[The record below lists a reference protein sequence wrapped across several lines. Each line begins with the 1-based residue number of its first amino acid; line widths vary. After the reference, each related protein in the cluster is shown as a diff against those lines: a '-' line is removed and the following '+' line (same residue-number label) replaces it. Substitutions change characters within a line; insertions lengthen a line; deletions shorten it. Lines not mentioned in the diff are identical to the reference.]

1 MAKIENEQQYKVT
14 MERIEEL
21 LLMVDDTTPLT
32 DRNLV
37 ELKLLSNLIADY
49 DEAHYPI
56 EQPSLSEVIKLRMY
70 EMNLTQTKLSKIIGV
85 SPSRVSEYLS
95 GKSEPPLKVA
105 RAISTK
111 LNISPGIVL
120 GV

>member
-1 MAKIENEQQYKVT
+1 MAKIENEQQYKAT

-21 LLMVDDTTPLT
+21 LLLVDDRMPPT
-32 DRNLV
+32 DRNLI
-37 ELKLLSNLIADY
+37 ELKLLSNLAADY

-56 EQPSLSEVIKLRMY
+56 EQPVLSEVIKLRMY
-70 EMNLTQTKLSKIIGV
+70 EMNLTQTKLSQIIGV